1 MRFVA
6 AFAALWICCATLS
19 LASVIPSYCG
29 DDADYVYD
37 NGRCFTLLG
46 TQVRGVLQARA
57 RALIPAHVAL
67 VALGWRTMPGSGNG
81 ADSKLANSPGRR
93 ARGERERRGGSAV
106 PAAVGH
112 VHAQRQ

>member
-57 RALIPAHVAL
+57 RA
-67 VALGWRTMPGSGNG
+67 R
-81 ADSKLANSPGRR
+81 ANSCPRSSRGPRLAHN
-93 ARGERERRGGSAV
+93 ARLWERR
-106 PAAVGH
+106 
-112 VHAQRQ
+112 